1 MTSKERILALVHG
14 DAVDR
19 PPFMPATY
27 DLKAT
32 LAEVPAHE
40 FGRKAEE
47 LELALD
53 REVEL
58 LSAEALTVGYDIY
71 NVEAEAVGCELDRN
85 PDHGVP
91 AIVAPIL
98 ADLEGIPDLPVVSEP
113 QGRMPLFVEAAKKAR
128 ERYGDEIL
136 VRGAVS
142 GPFSMA
148 AGVYGREKLLMDLVV
163 NRDGVR
169 SLLAYCTEVILAYV
183 RAFVDAG
190 VGIVVFDSFISPPM
204 ISPELYESVIQAFH
218 TQLFTAMRDMGIQHR
233 PLIAGGN
240 SPVLLPWLVRTGAN
254 QFLLDFSLAAPAMR
268 TSLERF
274 PFAFRVNMSP
284 ALLAESDEKRV
295 EERTHEVL
303 NNLAEYRNIMLGTGI
318 LPANTPLANIRA
330 VREAL
335 MARYSGRRFL

>member
-1 MTSKERILALVHG
+1 MTSKERILALVRG

-19 PPFMPATY
+19 PPFMPAIY

-32 LAEVPAHE
+32 LAEVPACE
-40 FGRKAEE
+40 FGRNADEVV
-47 LELALD
+47 LALE
-53 REVEL
+53 REVEQ

-71 NVEAEAVGCELDRN
+71 NVEAEAVGCVLNRN
-85 PDHGVP
+85 PDHGIP
-91 AIVAPIL
+91 EIAGPIL
-98 ADLEGIPDLPVVSEP
+98 EELEGVPDLPVVSEP
-113 QGRMPLFVEAAKKAR
+113 QGRMPLFVEAAKTAH

-169 SLLAYCTEVILAYV
+169 GLLAYCTEVILTYV
-183 RAFVDAG
+183 RAFVETGA
-190 VGIVVFDSFISPPM
+190 GIVVFDSFISPPM
-204 ISPELYESVIQAFH
+204 ISPELYDSVILAYH

-274 PFAFRVNMSP
+274 PFAFRVNMDP
-284 ALLAESDEKRV
+284 ALIAESDEKKV
-295 EERTHEVL
+295 EERTHQVL
-303 NNLAEYRNIMLGTGI
+303 DNLAEYRNIMLGTGI
-318 LPANTPLANIRA
+318 LPANTPPANIRA

-335 MARYSGRRFL
+335 VARYSGRRLL

>member
-1 MTSKERILALVHG
+1 MTSKERILALVGG

-19 PPFMPATY
+19 PPFMPAIY

-40 FGRKAEE
+40 FGRTVEE
-47 LELALD
+47 VELALQ

-71 NVEAEAVGCELDRN
+71 NVEAEAVGCVLNRN
-85 PDHGVP
+85 PDHGIPEIAAPVLEELAGIADLPAVSVP
-91 AIVAPIL
+91 A
-98 ADLEGIPDLPVVSEP
+98 
-113 QGRMPLFVEAAKKAR
+113 GRMPVFVEAAKKAQ
-128 ERYGDEIL
+128 ERYGEEIL

-169 SLLAYCTEVILAYV
+169 SLLAYCTDVILTYV

-204 ISPELYESVIQAFH
+204 ISPELYESVILAFH
-218 TQLFTAMRDMGIQHR
+218 TQLFTAMREMGVAHR

-240 SPVLLPWLVRTGAN
+240 SPILLPWLVRTGAN

-274 PFAFRVNMSP
+274 PFTFRVNMDP
-284 ALLAESDEKRV
+284 ALIAESDEKKV
-295 EERTHEVL
+295 EARTHEVL
-303 NNLAEYRNIMLGTGI
+303 NNLAEYRNIILGTGI
-318 LPANTPLANIRA
+318 LPANTPLENIRA
-330 VREAL
+330 VRQAL
-335 MARYSGRRFL
+335 VARYSGRRLL